1 MSTPF
6 DKTRV
11 LHALLH
17 GELVLEGQFVTGS
30 NYTFLGQVTYEGQS
44 QKVVYKPIRGE
55 LPLWDFPTNTLAKRE
70 VAAHLVSEALG
81 WELVPPTVFRPEGPL
96 GQGSVQLYIEHD
108 PDKHYFTFS
117 QSVKQRLRPAVL
129 FDLIANNADRKGGH
143 FLMDRNQHIWL
154 IDHGIC
160 FHEEDKLRTVA
171 WDFAGETI
179 AEPLLADLR
188 RLLEQLK
195 DPDCPLRQ
203 ELGCY
208 LSEAEIDALRRRIKR
223 LLTDKR
229 FPSPGTR
236 RRPYPWPPV

>member
-1 MSTPF
+1 MSTTL
-6 DKTRV
+6 DKTRI
-11 LHALLH
+11 LYALLH
-17 GELVLEGQFVTGS
+17 GDLVLEGQFVTGS
-30 NYTFLGQVTYEGQS
+30 NYTFLGELTHEGETR
-44 QKVVYKPIRGE
+44 KVVYKPIRGE

-70 VAAHLVSEALG
+70 VAAHSVSEALG

-96 GQGSVQLYIEHD
+96 GQGSVQLFIDHD

-117 QSVKQRLRPAVL
+117 ETVKQRLRPAVL

-143 FLMDRNQHIWL
+143 FLIDRNQHIWL

-179 AEPLLADLR
+179 AEQHLTDLR
-188 RLLEQLK
+188 NLLTQLI
-195 DPDCPLRQ
+195 DPESPLRQ
-203 ELGCY
+203 DLGCY
-208 LSEAEIDALRRRIKR
+208 LSDSEIDALRRRIQR
-223 LLTDKR
+223 LLADKR